1 MSISLTCGPSGA
13 VITGET
19 EEELVR
25 NVQAHARAHE
35 NTELSRERLLAQ
47 IRGRDPQRPIDAAAW
62 AAMSAPS
69 AVQKLCDTSDMVI
82 VHRMFRR
89 ECALLP
95 QLVAA
100 VAGGDLARA
109 RTVAGHAREVLDMLH
124 HHHVGE
130 DELLW
135 PRLSART
142 RFHAD
147 LLARMDS
154 QHQGLAVLL
163 EHAATWVTA
172 WQDAPTAPTSTALSA
187 LLEQLSAGLNEHF
200 DEEEAAVLPIVE
212 RVITAAEYQEVGQ
225 RGLVSIPLTRR
236 LVVLGYLL
244 EGATP
249 QERSD
254 FLAAI
259 PAPVRLAYRV
269 IGERQH
275 RHETTRLRGPLQ
287 PGTDHGPGSTARE
300 NRPVL
305 PAAPGRQP
313 MRNESR
319 RRELMSFDTPHGTRG
334 ARQPGGKLM
343 AWMNTWNMNR
353 IRGNATKVMGMPAL
367 VLSTVGA
374 KSGTPR
380 HTPVAYFPDG
390 ADSWLI
396 VASANGAAKNPAW
409 YYNLAAHPDTVQ
421 IQIAGRTIAVSAEQL
436 HGNARQHAWRHI
448 TSAAERF
455 AKYEQKTDRELPVIR
470 LRTQPNPK
478 P

>member
-1 MSISLTCGPSGA
+1 MSISLTCGPSSA

-19 EEELVR
+19 EEELVS

-35 NTELSRERLLAQ
+35 NTELSRERILAQ

-62 AAMSAPS
+62 AAMTAPS
-69 AVQKLCDTSDMVI
+69 AAQKLCDTSDMVI

-147 LLARMDS
+147 LLARMDT

-163 EHAATWVTA
+163 EHAATSFTA
-172 WQDAPTAPTSTALSA
+172 WQNAPTAPTSTALTA

-212 RVITAAEYQEVGQ
+212 RVISAAEYQEVGQ

-244 EGATP
+244 EGATA
-249 QERSD
+249 QEQSD
-254 FLAAI
+254 FLAAV
-259 PAPVRLAYRV
+259 PAPARLAYRL
-269 IGERQH
+269 IGARQH
-275 RHETTRLRGPLQ
+275 RHETTRLRGPL
-287 PGTDHGPGSTARE
+287 
-300 NRPVL
+300 
-305 PAAPGRQP
+305 
-313 MRNESR
+313 
-319 RRELMSFDTPHGTRG
+319 
-334 ARQPGGKLM
+334 
-343 AWMNTWNMNR
+343 
-353 IRGNATKVMGMPAL
+353 
-367 VLSTVGA
+367 
-374 KSGTPR
+374 
-380 HTPVAYFPDG
+380 
-390 ADSWLI
+390 
-396 VASANGAAKNPAW
+396 
-409 YYNLAAHPDTVQ
+409 HP
-421 IQIAGRTIAVSAEQL
+421 
-436 HGNARQHAWRHI
+436 
-448 TSAAERF
+448 
-455 AKYEQKTDRELPVIR
+455 
-470 LRTQPNPK
+470 
-478 P
+478 